1 MRDGHSAR
9 SYFASETPDDAVWR
23 FQGRARMGPGV
34 EGRSSMVSDIASLI
48 PARVRNLLRTPRFSC
63 SAGRAH
69 LFHTRD

>member
-48 PARVRNLLRTPRFSC
+48 PAQVRNSTSNSAFFVLCRSC
-63 SAGRAH
+63 TTRPH
-69 LFHTRD
+69 L